1 MRNTYTNQPSRM
13 LIALVSLASL
23 SACGGGSDLDPTQPA
38 QSAPAVTAAAV
49 QTSAPATDAAPVP
62 PADSTVTASA
72 STESAKQGSRAGML
86 LTPTTLTPTSPT
98 TTTGTVVTDVQ
109 FESTGS
115 GTQTGAPVTFGQV
128 FVQGAV
134 PLTSTLSGKLA
145 NGTMVPLQL
154 DVKAKHA
161 DGSVRHAVISAVL
174 PSLTAGTPQ
183 VMQLVTASPY
193 AASTGATPSAL
204 LSSGFTASA
213 HLTLAGKAYSVSA
226 DTLLKDGKFTNWL
239 AGPIV
244 NEWHVMSPLKAADG
258 SSHPHLTARIAIRS
272 YTGSKKT
279 RVDFTIE
286 NNWAHEP
293 SPQNFLYNTQ
303 LVVGGQTVY
312 TKTDLNHYHHARWR
326 KLAWWGGEPQVH
338 VKHNGAYMMQTRAV
352 PNYDQTI
359 VFPDSVFTSY
369 MTTYTGTRT
378 EPMGVGLA
386 LFGMGAA
393 GGRQDIGILP
403 GWTVTY
409 LMSQDKRAKHVTM
422 GTADLAGSW
431 PIHYR
436 NKATDRPISLVD
448 YPYLTILGGS
458 AGTLN
463 KATGQLEAFP
473 SCPKTLCTVKNSP
486 DTSHQPSFAF
496 VPYIVSGDYYYLEEL
511 QFWAMYNT
519 FVSNPSY
526 REHGKGLVK
535 PDQVR
540 GQAWTLRTLAQ
551 AAWISPDT
559 DPLKAHFEYFMG
571 TNLDWFNA
579 NYTNGVGVYAN
590 SLGIITN
597 GYAVTYKSGL
607 GIGPWMDDF
616 FTSAI
621 GYASEMGFTKAT
633 PLLAYKAKFPVD
645 RMTAPG
651 SCWLDGAAYSMQVRD
666 TTTGPF
672 YKTFAEVY
680 KATHTAEVNAME
692 CNSAAMAAAFGVKIG
707 EMPGYSGTT
716 TGYPSNL
723 QPALAYS
730 ANVPGLDGKTA
741 WSKFMA
747 RTVKPNYSKGPQFA
761 IVPR

>member
-1 MRNTYTNQPSRM
+1 M
-13 LIALVSLASL
+13 
-23 SACGGGSDLDPTQPA
+23 
-38 QSAPAVTAAAV
+38 
-49 QTSAPATDAAPVP
+49 
-62 PADSTVTASA
+62 
-72 STESAKQGSRAGML
+72 
-86 LTPTTLTPTSPT
+86 
-98 TTTGTVVTDVQ
+98 
-109 FESTGS
+109 
-115 GTQTGAPVTFGQV
+115 
-128 FVQGAV
+128 QGAV

-154 DVKAKHA
+154 DVKARHA
-161 DGSVRHAVISAVL
+161 DGSARHAVISAVL
-174 PSLTAGTPQ
+174 PSLTAGQPQ
-183 VMQLVTASPY
+183 VMSLVTAAPY
-193 AASTGATPSAL
+193 AASTGATPAAL
-204 LSSGFTASA
+204 LSSGFTAAA

-226 DTLLKDGKFTNWL
+226 ETLLKDGKFTNWL

-244 NEWHVMSPLKAADG
+244 NEWHVTAPMKAADG
-258 SSHPHLTARIAIRS
+258 TSHPHLTARIAIRS

-293 SPQNFLYNTQ
+293 EPQNFLYDAR

-312 TKTDLNHYHHARWR
+312 TKDALNHFHHARWR
-326 KLAWWGGEPQVH
+326 KLAWWGGEPQVD

-359 VFPDSVFTSY
+359 VYPESAFTAY

-409 LMSQDKRAKHVTM
+409 LMSQDKRAKYVTM

-436 NKATDRPISLVD
+436 NKATDRPVSLID
-448 YPYLTILGGS
+448 FPYLTILGGS

-463 KATGQLEAFP
+463 KATGKLEAFP
-473 SCPKTLCTVKNSP
+473 SCPKSLCTVKNTP
-486 DTSHQPSFAF
+486 DTSHQPSFAY

-511 QFWAMYNT
+511 QFWAMYST

-535 PDQVR
+535 SDQVR

-571 TNLDWFNA
+571 TNLDWFNE
-579 NYTNGVGVYAN
+579 NYTNGNGAFANTLGV
-590 SLGIITN
+590 ITN

-633 PLLAYKAKFPVD
+633 PLLAYKSKFPVD
-645 RMTAPG
+645 RMTAAG
-651 SCWLDGAAYSMQVRD
+651 SCWQDGAAYSMQIRD

-672 YKTFAEVY
+672 YSTFAQVY
-680 KATHTAEVNAME
+680 KATHTPEVNAMV
-692 CNSAAMAAAFGVKIG
+692 CNSPAMATALKVKVG
-707 EMPGYSGTT
+707 EMPGYSGVT
-716 TGYPSNL
+716 TGYPSNM
-723 QPALAYS
+723 QPALAYA
-730 ANVPGLDGKTA
+730 ANVPGLEGKTA
-741 WSKFMA
+741 WAKFMA